1 MKFREILSAPNQ
13 LTLLRMLFLP
23 LLVDAIL
30 DENYRLALI
39 LLMLAA
45 CTDFLDGRLARWL
58 KQQTMLG
65 QYLDPIADKLLLS
78 TLFIVLTIDHKIP
91 IKFTV
96 FVFTRDISILVVS
109 AVLYTIAGLR
119 DFRPS
124 IFGKLNTTAQIAAV
138 FLVILYEVKPLPAIN
153 YSKQFFLWATVV
165 FTVLSAIHYA
175 LLAGQRLGAN
185 AEPGDS
191 GDRGEVGNLGLEKH
205 EEN

>member
-1 MKFREILSAPNQ
+1 MKLREILSAPNQ

-39 LLMLAA
+39 LLVLSAF
-45 CTDFLDGRLARWL
+45 TDFLDGQLARWL

-96 FVFTRDISILVVS
+96 FVFTRDISILIVS

-124 IFGKLNTTAQIAAV
+124 IFGKLNTGAQIAAV
-138 FLVILYEVKPLPAIN
+138 FLVILYQVAPLPAIN
-153 YSKQFFLWATVV
+153 FGQQFFLWATIV
-165 FTVLSAIHYA
+165 FTVLSGFHYA
-175 LLAGQRLGAN
+175 LLAGQRMKAGPN
-185 AEPGDS
+185 PQ
-191 GDRGEVGNLGLEKH
+191 V
-205 EEN
+205 